1 MNSGEATNLSFFLPK
16 SGEKCQNEISTANEK
31 EKDAIVHN
39 PRGRALAISSPSKRS
54 NVDIVAT
61 DMTERMFQ

>member
-1 MNSGEATNLSFFLPK
+1 MLK

-31 EKDAIVHN
+31 EKDPIVHN
-39 PRGRALAISSPSKRS
+39 PRGRALTISSPSKRS